1 METDNIHKNV
11 MTIESIAKYELK
23 YVHQCELNENI
34 GFNIDKALRFIE
46 FQNPDLIYIEGIKT
60 REAFEFLSELYYNDK
75 TIITEFM
82 ANNMTDLRQ
91 KLAYDD
97 FQSFK
102 SLVSCLVFIHSRE
115 SIEVFDKETLQK
127 YLA

>member
-1 METDNIHKNV
+1 MHVYYRIW
-11 MTIESIAKYELK
+11 
-23 YVHQCELNENI
+23 
-34 GFNIDKALRFIE
+34 
-46 FQNPDLIYIEGIKT
+46 LIV
-60 REAFEFLSELYYNDK
+60 
-75 TIITEFM
+75 TEFM

-91 KLAYDD
+91 KLAFDD

-115 SIEVFDKETLQK
+115 SIEVFDKETLKK